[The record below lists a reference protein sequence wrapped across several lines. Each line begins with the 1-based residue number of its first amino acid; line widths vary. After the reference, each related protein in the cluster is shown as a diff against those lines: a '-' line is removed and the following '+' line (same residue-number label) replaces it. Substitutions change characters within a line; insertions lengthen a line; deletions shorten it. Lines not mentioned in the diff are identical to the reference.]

1 MSYNLTIV
9 EELKDRVIEEIK
21 SDVEMGDTSPIYEL
35 ISCIP
40 VENLIAYLP
49 EEEWKYY
56 KSLV

>member
-35 ISCIP
+35 ISYIP